1 MEEGLR
7 VMSER
12 PLNAETPA
20 EYLRSWITAN
30 AIFFARNQGVVDLP
44 SERRRVMKDTDL
56 DQHVLGLREP
66 WSVSKVELDQY
77 CPNVRKQFLIT
88 SPG

>member
-1 MEEGLR
+1 MEEKLR

-30 AIFFARNQGVVDLP
+30 AVFFARKQGPDPGAAHSARAVGASSWSP
-44 SERRRVMKDTDL
+44 S
-56 DQHVLGLREP
+56 GI
-66 WSVSKVELDQY
+66 SVGS
-77 CPNVRKQFLIT
+77 
-88 SPG
+88 GAW